1 MNKLLAKPSFWL
13 AVAIIILGG
22 LLAWSFDRN
31 AKIEANAARL
41 AANQETLLGQVE
53 YYESE
58 NGELVA
64 SVQAL
69 TMQRDEFSELLTDE
83 KRKVESLRVRIKDL
97 ESFGEVDTNTDVT
110 IEAPIL
116 PPDTIYINEP
126 IIGTFEWSDP
136 WVRVVGELHPES
148 IKAQI
153 NITDTITIV
162 AHRKPKGWWIFKCKG
177 KITHY
182 DAVSANPHTTINH
195 IEYVELRD

>member
-22 LLAWSFDRN
+22 IVAWSFDRN
-31 AKIEANAARL
+31 AKNEANIARL

-69 TMQRDEFSELLTDE
+69 TMQRDEFSELLADE

-97 ESFGEVDTNTDVT
+97 ESIGEVDTKTDVT

-126 IIGTFEWSDP
+126 IVGTFEWSDP
-136 WVRVVGELHPES
+136 WVSVVGELHPES

-153 NITDTITIV
+153 NITDTITII
-162 AHRKPKGWWIFKCKG
+162 AHRKPRGWWIFKCKG
-177 KITHY
+177 KITRY
-182 DAVSANPHTTINH
+182 DAMSANPHTTITH

>member
-1 MNKLLAKPSFWL
+1 MKSIFKSGYFWL
-13 AVAIIILGG
+13 VLGLVILGAT
-22 LLAWSFDRN
+22 LAWSFDRN

-69 TMQRDEFSELLTDE
+69 TMQRDEFEELLVAE
-83 KRKVESLRVRIKDL
+83 RKKVQSLGIRIKDL
-97 ESFGEVDTNTDVT
+97 ESMGEVDTKTDVT
-110 IEAPIL
+110 IEAPIFPL
-116 PPDTIYINEP
+116 DTIYINEP
-126 IIGTFEWSDP
+126 IVGTFEWSDP
-136 WVRVVGELHPES
+136 WVRVVGELHPNS

-162 AHRKPKGWWIFKCKG
+162 AHRKARGWWIFRCKG
-177 KITHY
+177 KIIRY
-182 DAVSANPHTTINH
+182 DAVSANPHTTISH
-195 IEYVELRD
+195 IKYVEVRD

>member
-22 LLAWSFDRN
+22 LLAWSLDRN
-31 AKIEANAARL
+31 AKNEANAARL

-116 PPDTIYINEP
+116 PPDTKYINEP
-126 IIGTFEWSDP
+126 IVGTFEWSDP
-136 WVRVVGELHPES
+136 WVRVVGELYPES

>member
-31 AKIEANAARL
+31 AQIAADVARL

-53 YYESE
+53 YYKSE

-69 TMQRDEFSELLTDE
+69 TMQRDEFEELLVAE
-83 KRKVESLRVRIKDL
+83 RNKVQSLGIRIKDL
-97 ESFGEVDTNTDVT
+97 ESMGEVDTKTDVT

-126 IIGTFEWSDP
+126 VVGTFEWHDP

-177 KITHY
+177 KITRY
-182 DAVSANPHTTINH
+182 DAMSANPHTTINH

>member
-1 MNKLLAKPSFWL
+1 MKSIFKSGYFWL
-13 AVAIIILGG
+13 VLAIVILGAT
-22 LLAWSFDRN
+22 LAWSFDRN
-31 AKIEANAARL
+31 AQIEANAARL
-41 AANQETLLGQVE
+41 EANQETLLGQVE

-58 NGELVA
+58 NGELLA

-69 TMQRDEFSELLTDE
+69 TMQRDEFEELLVAE
-83 KRKVESLRVRIKDL
+83 RKKVQSLGIRIKDL
-97 ESFGEVDTNTDVT
+97 ESMGEVDTKTDVT

-126 IIGTFEWSDP
+126 IVGTFEWSDP

-162 AHRKPKGWWIFKCKG
+162 AHRKAKGWWIFRCKG

>member
-1 MNKLLAKPSFWL
+1 MKSIFKSGYFWL
-13 AVAIIILGG
+13 VLAIVVLGAT
-22 LLAWSFDRN
+22 LAWSFDRN

-69 TMQRDEFSELLTDE
+69 TMQRDEFEELLVAE
-83 KRKVESLRVRIKDL
+83 RKKVQSLGIRIKDL
-97 ESFGEVDTNTDVT
+97 ESMGEVDTKTDVT

-126 IIGTFEWSDP
+126 IVGTFEWHDP
-136 WVRVVGELHPES
+136 WVRVVGELHLES
-148 IKAQI
+148 VKAQI
-153 NITDTITIV
+153 NITDTITII
-162 AHRKPKGWWIFKCKG
+162 AHRKPKGWWIFRCKG
-177 KITHY
+177 KITRY

>member
-13 AVAIIILGG
+13 TVAIIILGG
-22 LLAWSFDRN
+22 LLAWSLDRN
-31 AKIEANAARL
+31 AKNEANAARL

-97 ESFGEVDTNTDVT
+97 ESFGEVDTKTDVT

-126 IIGTFEWSDP
+126 IVGTFEWSDP
-136 WVRVVGELHPES
+136 WVRVVGELHPDS

-153 NITDTITIV
+153 NITDTITII

-177 KITHY
+177 KITRY
-182 DAVSANPHTTINH
+182 DAMSANPHTKINA
-195 IEYVELRD
+195 IKYVEVRD